1 VESCKLAFSEIIR
14 LRFVETQYVYL
25 DYFSQ
30 FSNLRSRQQAADRI
44 KTDKC
49 PIHQFRLA
57 RLWSIE
63 INILSLEASEIG
75 SKWMIRLL
83 DAKGA

>member
-1 VESCKLAFSEIIR
+1 MESCKLAFCEIIR

-44 KTDKC
+44 KQM
-49 PIHQFRLA
+49 PNPPVQVG
-57 RLWSIE
+57 E
-63 INILSLEASEIG
+63 IVVNRN
-75 SKWMIRLL
+75 KYT
-83 DAKGA
+83 